1 MTFSRPSTVLLAA
14 AAGLGLAITP
24 IAEPAPAHADL
35 GGLGLRYVNSVTL
48 PDELS
53 FDGFKVGGL
62 SGIDYNA
69 AARSYLAI
77 SDNRGEQGPVRAYT
91 LDLPIGADGKLGDP
105 RFDTLIRLR
114 DIDGQPYA
122 PRAADTESIRWLPTQ
137 QGFYYTSEGEAK
149 TGRPGFLRQAAMDG
163 SYVRDLPVPAAFTP
177 ELDDA
182 GVPVAGI
189 RDNLGFEAMAPSF
202 DNTALIA
209 VSENALVQDGP
220 AAGTDAESRARLVQI
235 QIGTGADLA
244 EYIYPTDRVAPGAIP
259 SAAGVAEILPI
270 DAGRFLTLE
279 RGYDPRTGFT
289 ARIYETSFAGADP
302 VTGMAVA
309 PATARPMGK
318 KLLFD
323 FTANGIDPQ
332 CAEGMTWGPAL
343 RGGARSLILVSDN
356 NFGLAGKTAFHLLAV
371 DGGGTGSGSGD
382 GISSGS

>member
-1 MTFSRPSTVLLAA
+1 MKFPRTGTVLLAA
-14 AAGLGLAITP
+14 VSGVGLAIAP
-24 IAEPAPAHADL
+24 VAEPAPAAADL
-35 GGLGLRYVNSVTL
+35 GGLGVRYVNSVTL
-48 PDELS
+48 PDDLS
-53 FDGFKVGGL
+53 FGGFPVGGL
-62 SGIDYNA
+62 SGLDYSP
-69 AARSYLAI
+69 AARSYLAV

-91 LDLPIGADGKLGDP
+91 LELPIGADGMLGQP
-105 RFDTLIRLR
+105 RFDTLIQLR
-114 DIDGQPYA
+114 DNDGRPYA

-163 SYVRDLPVPAAFTP
+163 SFVRDLPVPAAFTP

-182 GVPVAGI
+182 GAPVAGI

-202 DNTALIA
+202 DNTALVA

-220 AAGTDAESRARLVQI
+220 AAGTELESRARLVQI
-235 QIGTGADLA
+235 QTATGADLA

-259 SAAGVAEILPI
+259 SAAGVAEILPL

-289 ARIYETSFAGADP
+289 ARIYETSVAGADP
-302 VTGMAVA
+302 VTGLAVA
-309 PATARPMGK
+309 PATARAMSK

-371 DGGGTGSGSGD
+371 ESGGISTGS
-382 GISSGS
+382 